1 MVVVAPILMVV
12 AEDEVT
18 GECDMATTDNARS
31 AAVVVGVDA
40 AESNVSAL
48 RWAADQAASSG
59 SSLRLVYVI
68 NTSMLDSPYYSQ
80 SDLDRYVTTLMSRA
94 RAVAG
99 EEHPDLEVH
108 SDVVRGFPRSQLVET
123 SQGAS
128 MLVVGRRGRGTFG
141 ELLLGSVAMSV
152 ATHAR
157 VPTAVIPHVWDQE
170 AFSSDP
176 LVIGVDEN
184 GASDE
189 ALAFA
194 FEMARQRDV
203 PLHAVQVV
211 PAGEEFLRIQP
222 AVTEPSDDHAKAVG
236 ALEAAT
242 ASWQEKYPDV
252 SLRCRPE
259 WGHPVRALVD
269 ESVSAQMVIL
279 GGSRHGRLST
289 PLLGSVQHGLLHHAH
304 CPVVVVH
311 TDAN

>member
-1 MVVVAPILMVV
+1 VV
-12 AEDEVT
+12 AEDEVR
-18 GECDMATTDNARS
+18 GESDMATTENARL
-31 AAVVVGVDA
+31 APVVVGVDA

-48 RWAADQAASSG
+48 EWAADQAARSG

-68 NTSMLDSPYYSQ
+68 NTSLLDSPYYSH
-80 SDLDRYVTTLMSRA
+80 SDLDRFVTTLMSKA
-94 RAVAG
+94 RAVAE
-99 EEHPDLEVH
+99 EEHPDLDVH
-108 SDVVRGFPRSQLVET
+108 SDVVRGSPRSQLVET
-123 SQGAS
+123 GQGAS
-128 MLVVGRRGRGTFG
+128 VLVVGRRGRGTFG

-152 ATHAR
+152 ATHSR
-157 VPTAVIPHVWDQE
+157 VPTAVIPHVWDQKT
-170 AFSSDP
+170 FSSDP

-184 GASDE
+184 GASDQ

-211 PAGEEFLRIQP
+211 PAGEEFLRMQP

-236 ALEAAT
+236 VLEAAT
-242 ASWQEKYPDV
+242 AGWQEKYPDV
-252 SLRCRPE
+252 KLTCRPE

-279 GGSRHGRLST
+279 GGSRHSRLSA
-289 PLLGSVQHGLLHHAH
+289 PLLGSVQHGVLHHAH

-311 TDAN
+311 ADAG

>member
-18 GECDMATTDNARS
+18 GECDMATTDNARL
-31 AAVVVGVDA
+31 ADVVVGVDA

-48 RWAADQAASSG
+48 RWAADQAARSG

-68 NTSMLDSPYYSQ
+68 NKSLLDSPYYSQ
-80 SDLDRYVTTLMSRA
+80 SDLDRFVTTLMSRA

-157 VPTAVIPHVWDQE
+157 VPTAVIPHVWDQK

-211 PAGEEFLRIQP
+211 PAGEEFLRMQP

-252 SLRCRPE
+252 RLTCRPE

-279 GGSRHGRLST
+279 GGSRHGRLSA

-311 TDAN
+311 ADAN

>member
-1 MVVVAPILMVV
+1 MVVVTPILPVV
-12 AEDEVT
+12 AEDEVR
-18 GECDMATTDNARS
+18 GACDMATRDNARL
-31 AAVVVGVDA
+31 APVVVGVDA

-48 RWAADQAASSG
+48 RWAADQAARAG

-68 NTSMLDSPYYSQ
+68 NKSLLDSPYYSQ
-80 SDLDRYVTTLMSRA
+80 SDLDRFVSTLMSRA
-94 RAVAG
+94 RTVAG

-108 SDVVRGFPRSQLVET
+108 SDVVRGFPRSTLVET

-157 VPTAVIPHVWDQE
+157 VPTAVIPHIWDEQT
-170 AFSSDP
+170 FSSDP
-176 LVIGVDEN
+176 LVIGIDEN

-194 FEMARQRDV
+194 FEMAHLRDV

-211 PAGEEFLRIQP
+211 PAGEEFLRMQP
-222 AVTEPSDDHAKAVG
+222 AVTEPSDDHAKALG
-236 ALEAAT
+236 ALETAT

-252 SLRCRPE
+252 RLTCRPE

-279 GGSRHGRLST
+279 GGSRHGRLSA

-311 TDAN
+311 ADAN

>member
-1 MVVVAPILMVV
+1 VAENEVRGECHMSTTKKARLAPVVA
-12 AEDEVT
+12 
-18 GECDMATTDNARS
+18 
-31 AAVVVGVDA
+31 GVDA

-48 RWAADQAASSG
+48 KWSADQAAGSG
-59 SSLRLVYVI
+59 TSLRLVYVI
-68 NTSMLDSPYYSQ
+68 NKSLLDSPYYSQ
-80 SDLDRYVTTLMSRA
+80 SDLDRFVSTLMSKA
-94 RAVAG
+94 RAVA
-99 EEHPDLEVH
+99 EEDHPDLEVH

-123 SQGAS
+123 SRDAS
-128 MLVVGRRGRGTFG
+128 MLVVGRRGTGTFG

-152 ATHAR
+152 ATHSR
-157 VPTAVIPHVWDQE
+157 VPTAVIPHLWDQKT
-170 AFSSDP
+170 FSADP

-211 PAGEEFLRIQP
+211 PAGAEFLRMQP
-222 AVTEPSDDHAKAVG
+222 AVAEPPDDHAKAVG

-242 ASWQEKYPDV
+242 AGWQEKYPDV
-252 SLRCRPE
+252 RLTCRPE

-279 GGSRHGRLST
+279 GGSRQGRLSA
-289 PLLGSVQHGLLHHAH
+289 PLLGSVQHGVLHHAH

-311 TDAN
+311 ADAN

>member
-1 MVVVAPILMVV
+1 MGTTENTRPAP
-12 AEDEVT
+12 
-18 GECDMATTDNARS
+18 
-31 AAVVVGVDA
+31 VVVGVDA

-48 RWAADQAASSG
+48 KWAADQAVRSG

-68 NTSMLDSPYYSQ
+68 NQSLLDSPYYSQ
-80 SDLDRYVTTLMSRA
+80 SDLDRFVTTLMSRA
-94 RAVAG
+94 RAIAE

-108 SDVVRGFPRSQLVET
+108 SDVVRGFPRSQLVKR

-152 ATHAR
+152 ATHSR

-170 AFSSDP
+170 TFSADP
-176 LVIGVDEN
+176 LVMGVDEN
-184 GASDE
+184 GASDD

-194 FEMARQRDV
+194 FEMAHQRDV
-203 PLHAVQVV
+203 PLHAVQVM
-211 PAGEEFLRIQP
+211 PAGEDFLRMQP
-222 AVTEPSDDHAKAVG
+222 AVTEPSDHHAKAVG
-236 ALEAAT
+236 VLEAAT
-242 ASWQEKYPDV
+242 AGWQEKYPDV
-252 SLRCRPE
+252 RLTCRPE

-279 GGSRHGRLST
+279 GGSRHSRLSA
-289 PLLGSVQHGLLHHAH
+289 PLLGSVQHGVLHHAH

-311 TDAN
+311 TDAD